1 MDAADGCDLLGWHSS
16 LAVMED
22 REEEDTDGLEPA
34 VRLGHAG
41 LDQQWGSQI
50 GGRVHPVRF
59 QQASHNLVLST
70 FSEIAV
76 NRQPAKLVSDRICGF
91 AAAHNPPHL
100 HRGLKQ
106 SEYS

>member
-59 QQASHNLVLST
+59 QQASGLH
-70 FSEIAV
+70 E
-76 NRQPAKLVSDRICGF
+76 GF
-91 AAAHNPPHL
+91 AGLPQKPQISVVHFFRDCGQPPA
-100 HRGLKQ
+100 RKI
-106 SEYS
+106 S